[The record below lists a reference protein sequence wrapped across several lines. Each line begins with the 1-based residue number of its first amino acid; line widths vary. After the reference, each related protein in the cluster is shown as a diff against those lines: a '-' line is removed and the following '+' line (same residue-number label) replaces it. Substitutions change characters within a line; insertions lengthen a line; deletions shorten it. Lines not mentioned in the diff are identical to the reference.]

1 MDTNIKAFEECNTE
15 EELFN
20 NLDLLKEILWQKYI
34 DNAKKWLEDLNKCKF
49 YLTEEEKKELLSS
62 I

>member
-20 NLDLLKEILWQKYI
+20 NLDLLKEIL
-34 DNAKKWLEDLNKCKF
+34 
-49 YLTEEEKKELLSS
+49 
-62 I
+62 